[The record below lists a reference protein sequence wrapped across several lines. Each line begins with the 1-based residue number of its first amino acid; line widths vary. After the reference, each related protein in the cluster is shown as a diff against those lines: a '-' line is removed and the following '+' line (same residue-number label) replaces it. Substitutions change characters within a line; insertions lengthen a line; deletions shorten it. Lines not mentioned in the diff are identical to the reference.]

1 MIFSS
6 RNSLS
11 SGCEKLGIERF
22 SPIVCTAGHCYVTT
36 QWETL
41 KKGFLEAQS
50 VKITF
55 IRALGLV
62 FLFNGKKP

>member
-6 RNSLS
+6 LNSLS

-22 SPIVCTAGHCYVTT
+22 SPKVCTAGHCDVNTS
-36 QWETL
+36 WETL